1 MEITG
6 RLTADAKTATLK
18 DGREVV
24 NFSIAINDRY
34 KPKGQTE
41 TVTKVT
47 FISCSYWN
55 NTTVAGYLKKGSIVE
70 LFGKIGLNVWL
81 NMDGQPKGS
90 LNMHVQQLKF
100 FNPSRND
107 VNESVNKP
115 GGKEENT
122 TDDLPF

>member
-47 FISCSYWN
+47 YISCSYWN
-55 NTTVAGYLKKGSIVE
+55 NTTVAGYLKKGSVVE

-81 NMDGQPKGS
+81 NMDGEPKGS

-100 FNPSRND
+100 FNPSRNQETEI
-107 VNESVNKP
+107 VNEKP
-115 GGKEENT
+115 EGDKAPAE
-122 TDDLPF
+122 DLPF

>member
-6 RLTADAKTATLK
+6 RLTADATTATLK
-18 DGREVV
+18 DGRAVV

-41 TVTKVT
+41 VVTKVT
-47 FISCSYWN
+47 YISCAYWN

-81 NMDGQPKGS
+81 NTEGEPKGS

-100 FNPSRND
+100 FNSSRNE
-107 VNESVNKP
+107 VNESVNDTPAK
-115 GGKEENT
+115 GEDVTE
-122 TDDLPF
+122 DLPF

>member
-6 RLTADAKTATLK
+6 RLTADAKAATLK

-41 TVTKVT
+41 VVTKVT
-47 FISCSYWN
+47 YISCSYWN

-81 NMDGQPKGS
+81 NPEGEPKGS

-100 FNPSRND
+100 FNSPRNE
-107 VNESVNKP
+107 VNESVNETP
-115 GGKEENT
+115 ARGEDATE
-122 TDDLPF
+122 DLPF

>member
-6 RLTADAKTATLK
+6 RLTADATTATLK

-41 TVTKVT
+41 VVKKVT
-47 FISCSYWN
+47 YVSCSYWN
-55 NTTVAGYLKKGSIVE
+55 NTTVAGYLKKGSVVE
-70 LFGKIGLNVWL
+70 LFGKIGLYVWL
-81 NMDGQPKGS
+81 NMDGQPKGA

-100 FNPSRND
+100 FTPSRHEQQNSF
-107 VNESVNKP
+107 NENSA
-115 GGKEENT
+115 KEEEPIE
-122 TDDLPF
+122 DLPF